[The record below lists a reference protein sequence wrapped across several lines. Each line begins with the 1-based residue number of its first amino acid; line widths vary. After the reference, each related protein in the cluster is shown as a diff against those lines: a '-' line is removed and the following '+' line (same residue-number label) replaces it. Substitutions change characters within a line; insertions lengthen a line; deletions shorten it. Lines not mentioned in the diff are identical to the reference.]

1 MDKISGFAGTI
12 SLGDLISE
20 NITIPYYQRP
30 YVWDTERVKILLEDL
45 DAQMSD
51 SQKSA
56 ESNGQKYL
64 LGSLILCENKENCKF
79 EVVDGQQRLV
89 TLALILL
96 YLEKL
101 KNGENATIDFLKGS
115 RFQHSE
121 SKAHIKDNY
130 KSIKS
135 WFESKPDIWDNEN
148 LKSKIEFIYVVAPS
162 LDDAFIFFD
171 SANAKGKR
179 LEAYD
184 LIKAFHLRAL
194 EDYNP
199 KSKDKDSNV
208 FAREFE
214 RLAKENE
221 GKYLKMLFNDILT
234 PARQWLRDKS
244 NKIPSQMDIYEE
256 FCTDI
261 PRNFEKPRV
270 TDKNQLGILQ
280 NFVGGADF
288 FEYISHFDELY
299 KFLKDFDFYQ
309 WFEQINWSK
318 GFTYNRYIYIMSA
331 LIYLDKFL
339 DIDRFKCSKK
349 YDMFGVEC
357 DEYYNLRLIA
367 RAVFTLRCSEER
379 ISIKTARDFA
389 KEILPL
395 IYYERFDLEVELKLK
410 RFIIEYTQKEKTLYK
425 NLQLDTKTIPDGGGT
440 KTYLDHAKEKCY
452 GDDYGN
458 LIPLH
463 YAHLYKTSQG
473 EQQ

>member
-1 MDKISGFAGTI
+1 MGKISGFTGTI
-12 SLGDLISE
+12 SLGDLVSE
-20 NITIPYYQRP
+20 NIIIPYYQRP

-45 DAQMSD
+45 SGYFETTQNKPD
-51 SQKSA
+51 
-56 ESNGQKYL
+56 KYL

-115 RFQHSE
+115 KFQHSE
-121 SKAHIKDNY
+121 SKAHIKENY
-130 KSIKS
+130 ESIKS
-135 WFESKPDIWDNEN
+135 WFESKPDKCETFKVN
-148 LKSKIEFIYVVAPS
+148 LKNKIEFIYVVAPS

-194 EDYNP
+194 
-199 KSKDKDSNV
+199 KSKDKDSND

-214 RLAKENE
+214 QLAKENE

-244 NKIPSQMDIYEE
+244 NKVPSQMDIYDE

-261 PRNFEKPRV
+261 PRNFENPRV
-270 TDKNQLGILQ
+270 IDRNQLGILQ

-299 KFLKDFDFYQ
+299 KILKDFDFYQ
-309 WFEQINWSK
+309 WFEQIHWSK

-331 LIYLDKFL
+331 LIYIDKFL
-339 DIDRFKCSKK
+339 DIDRFKCCKE
-349 YDMFGVEC
+349 YDNLGVKC
-357 DEYYNLRLIA
+357 DEDYSLRLIA
-367 RAVFTLRCSEER
+367 RAVFTLRCSEKS
-379 ISIKTARDFA
+379 ISIQTARDFA

-395 IYYERFDLEVELKLK
+395 IYYERFDLEVELKLR
-410 RFIIEYTQKEKTLYK
+410 RFIIDYIPKEKALYEK
-425 NLQLDTKTIPDGGGT
+425 LQLDTKTIPDGDGI
-440 KTYLDHAKEKCY
+440 KTYLDHAKERCY

-458 LIPLH
+458 RIPKH
-463 YAHLYKTSQG
+463 YADLYKPSQG